1 MENQTQRRAA
11 GNIVKFL
18 ALMLVFTLI
27 VRGTSG
33 VTMARVSV
41 ATPGRSMIVDTV
53 TGTATVSA
61 TDIIEITAPEGLIIT
76 EMLVGVGQ
84 SIQIGNA
91 IATFPM
97 AELEDMYIREV
108 AALDM
113 MRLELENLRQ
123 NENMD
128 ASAIANAERALDRAR
143 EDYNTTVRQGQD
155 DIATARV
162 ALDALLLQNGST
174 FARNL
179 QRAFDDYQ
187 STTEQGRANV
197 EAAERE
203 LFELISTPT
212 NETDNTALQNAIRS
226 HQRALDD
233 YNSAKEQGEADIAE
247 AQANLNEIRSSTPA
261 GRAAVDTAE
270 RNYHRAREDYNATR
284 QRNRNNTDAAQT
296 TLNNAYLM
304 LQLAMAT
311 DPSDQPSI
319 TAALNG
325 VEQARTALDAAQRAA
340 EDSIRTASR
349 AVEDAATNLAQAR
362 QNFNDGQETELETAE
377 NTLESARERAANS
390 LLSASRA
397 LEDAEITLARE
408 QQNFYDGRQRDIEQ
422 AEEALEA
429 VQTLAANNQ
438 LAAARALE
446 DATYSADT
454 QTVQANTALQNAIS
468 QANSTRQAAAR
479 QVEDARVGLSS
490 VRQTHQKTTAQ
501 NNITTVTLQLDIENK
516 QTTVD
521 ILRKLIENNGVLYAN
536 TTGVV
541 AATQPTSSVVAGAPI
556 VTLRDVS
563 GGFEAQIQIPVS
575 QAENLAVGNESEVTT
590 GGGSIFFNPT
600 VTGVVSSISQPD
612 ENDNVTVTVALPAGN
627 WTAGQRVDIQV
638 VLHSGSYDSSL
649 PISAIRSDNGG
660 YFVYVIAQTSTVL
673 GLQNEVVR
681 VSVNIVAQD
690 NDMVS
695 VSGAVWPGSEVIVG
709 SNKAVTAGDRVRV
722 E

>member
-501 NNITTVTLQLDIENK
+501 NNITTVTLQLDIENNK
-516 QTTVD
+516 PRWTS
-521 ILRKLIENNGVLYAN
+521 YASLLKIM
-536 TTGVV
+536 
-541 AATQPTSSVVAGAPI
+541 A
-556 VTLRDVS
+556 
-563 GGFEAQIQIPVS
+563 FYMQIP
-575 QAENLAVGNESEVTT
+575 
-590 GGGSIFFNPT
+590 
-600 VTGVVSSISQPD
+600 
-612 ENDNVTVTVALPAGN
+612 
-627 WTAGQRVDIQV
+627 
-638 VLHSGSYDSSL
+638 
-649 PISAIRSDNGG
+649 
-660 YFVYVIAQTSTVL
+660 
-673 GLQNEVVR
+673 
-681 VSVNIVAQD
+681 
-690 NDMVS
+690 
-695 VSGAVWPGSEVIVG
+695 PG
-709 SNKAVTAGDRVRV
+709 
-722 E
+722 